1 MDYRFRRRRCIC
13 SKCYRFVTHL
23 NVLERCADNDVAAK
37 SYVLCRSHLALE
49 ATKQAVALLFLA
61 TATFYCFL
69 SIEERGT
76 RFHMSWARVTGHAID
91 EGHLMRRP
99 AVE

>member
-23 NVLERCADNDVAAK
+23 NVVERCDNDVAAK
-37 SYVLCRSHLALE
+37 SYVFVSRHLALE

-61 TATFYCFL
+61 TATL
-69 SIEERGT
+69 
-76 RFHMSWARVTGHAID
+76 GHGDTFIIY
-91 EGHLMRRP
+91 EHRRTWP
-99 AVE
+99 VST